1 MNKVLFIGTYDS
13 YRSKFAALYFNSVC
27 KAANLR
33 SRAFSVGFEISPNKR
48 RMQANPALDYL
59 GYLGIITEMDEL
71 RPTAINE
78 VYLESCNRR
87 ICMNMEEHLTM
98 MRKRFPTYVR
108 HCDYW
113 HFRHDDHNTLINSLP
128 LIQKEVDHLIASL
141 KVEGAGV

>member
-33 SRAFSVGFEISPNKR
+33 SRAFSVGFEISTNKR
-48 RMQANPALDYL
+48 RIQANPALDYL
-59 GYLGIITEMDEL
+59 GYLGILTESDDL
-71 RPTAINE
+71 RPTSINE

-108 HCDYW
+108 YCDYW
-113 HFRHDDHNTLINSLP
+113 HFKHDDHNTLINSLP
-128 LIQKEVDHLIASL
+128 LIQKEVDYLIASL

>member
-1 MNKVLFIGTYDS
+1 MQ
-13 YRSKFAALYFNSVC
+13 SK
-27 KAANLR
+27 
-33 SRAFSVGFEISPNKR
+33 AFSVGFELRSPKKKKLP
-48 RMQANPALDYL
+48 NPALDYL
-59 GYLGIITEMDEL
+59 GFLGIVAEQDDL

-78 VYLESCNRR
+78 VYLESCDRR

-98 MRKRFPTYVR
+98 MRRKFPTYVR

-128 LIQKEVDHLIASL
+128 LIQKEVDHLVASL